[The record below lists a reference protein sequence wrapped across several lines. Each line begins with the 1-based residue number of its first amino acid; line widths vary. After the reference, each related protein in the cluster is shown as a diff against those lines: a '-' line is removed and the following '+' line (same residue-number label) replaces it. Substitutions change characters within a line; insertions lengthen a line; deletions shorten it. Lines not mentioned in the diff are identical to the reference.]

1 MKFNI
6 KYITFSALL
15 CASMVSC
22 DLDVVPPSDISTET
36 FWKNEKDAWNGL
48 NALYAELPGMD
59 IWDEMYT
66 DNAHS
71 HKPWEGP
78 YELVQT
84 NGITAGNDFGY
95 GYSTVRIANNFIINV
110 DKCDISEGLKER
122 MKAEARFFRAWQYL
136 QLTTKFGKAY
146 LFTDVPEYNAPYAKR
161 DPAEKVQAFILSELN
176 EIAEILPDEYDGSYL
191 YESSRITRA
200 AALALRALGAGCS
213 AVFDAVIP
221 NSRAVIAPCPVW
233 LSGVGT
239 VFDAVF
245 ATVIGADSA
254 NGGTYCSAS

>member
-78 YELVQT
+78 YECWYKPMVSRQGMILVMV
-84 NGITAGNDFGY
+84 I
-95 GYSTVRIANNFIINV
+95 
-110 DKCDISEGLKER
+110 
-122 MKAEARFFRAWQYL
+122 
-136 QLTTKFGKAY
+136 
-146 LFTDVPEYNAPYAKR
+146 
-161 DPAEKVQAFILSELN
+161 VQ
-176 EIAEILPDEYDGSYL
+176 
-191 YESSRITRA
+191 
-200 AALALRALGAGCS
+200 S
-213 AVFDAVIP
+213 A
-221 NSRAVIAPCPVW
+221 
-233 LSGVGT
+233 
-239 VFDAVF
+239 
-245 ATVIGADSA
+245 
-254 NGGTYCSAS
+254 

>member
-78 YELVQT
+78 YELVQGQR
-84 NGITAGNDFGY
+84 NNLRDF
-95 GYSTVRIANNFIINV
+95 IFKHII
-110 DKCDISEGLKER
+110 
-122 MKAEARFFRAWQYL
+122 
-136 QLTTKFGKAY
+136 
-146 LFTDVPEYNAPYAKR
+146 
-161 DPAEKVQAFILSELN
+161 
-176 EIAEILPDEYDGSYL
+176 
-191 YESSRITRA
+191 
-200 AALALRALGAGCS
+200 
-213 AVFDAVIP
+213 
-221 NSRAVIAPCPVW
+221 
-233 LSGVGT
+233 
-239 VFDAVF
+239 
-245 ATVIGADSA
+245 
-254 NGGTYCSAS
+254 

>member
-22 DLDVVPPSDISTET
+22 DLDVVPPSDIET
-36 FWKNEKDAWNGL
+36 
-48 NALYAELPGMD
+48 
-59 IWDEMYT
+59 
-66 DNAHS
+66 
-71 HKPWEGP
+71 GP

-176 EIAEILPDEYDGSYL
+176 EICLL
-191 YESSRITRA
+191 YTSPSPR
-200 AALALRALGAGCS
+200 
-213 AVFDAVIP
+213 DA
-221 NSRAVIAPCPVW
+221 
-233 LSGVGT
+233 
-239 VFDAVF
+239 
-245 ATVIGADSA
+245 
-254 NGGTYCSAS
+254 

>member
-146 LFTDVPEYNAPYAKR
+146 LFTDVPNIMHLMQNAIRQKKYR
-161 DPAEKVQAFILSELN
+161 LLF
-176 EIAEILPDEYDGSYL
+176 
-191 YESSRITRA
+191 
-200 AALALRALGAGCS
+200 
-213 AVFDAVIP
+213 
-221 NSRAVIAPCPVW
+221 
-233 LSGVGT
+233 
-239 VFDAVF
+239 
-245 ATVIGADSA
+245 
-254 NGGTYCSAS
+254 

>member
-78 YELVQT
+78 YELIQQ
-84 NGITAGNDFGY
+84 NGVSSESDR
-95 GYSTVRIANNFIINV
+95 GYSFRTIRIVNNFLEKV
-110 DKCDISEGLKER
+110 DGCEMDAALRER
-122 MKAEARFFRAWQYL
+122 MKAEARYFRASDYW
-136 QLTTKFGKAY
+136 
-146 LFTDVPEYNAPYAKR
+146 
-161 DPAEKVQAFILSELN
+161 I
-176 EIAEILPDEYDGSYL
+176 
-191 YESSRITRA
+191 
-200 AALALRALGAGCS
+200 
-213 AVFDAVIP
+213 
-221 NSRAVIAPCPVW
+221 
-233 LSGVGT
+233 
-239 VFDAVF
+239 
-245 ATVIGADSA
+245 
-254 NGGTYCSAS
+254 

>member
-1 MKFNI
+1 M
-6 KYITFSALL
+6 
-15 CASMVSC
+15 
-22 DLDVVPPSDISTET
+22 
-36 FWKNEKDAWNGL
+36 

-146 LFTDVPEYNAPYAKR
+146 LLLMCPNIMHLMQNAIRQKSTGFYFER
-161 DPAEKVQAFILSELN
+161 AE
-176 EIAEILPDEYDGSYL
+176 
-191 YESSRITRA
+191 
-200 AALALRALGAGCS
+200 
-213 AVFDAVIP
+213 
-221 NSRAVIAPCPVW
+221 
-233 LSGVGT
+233 
-239 VFDAVF
+239 
-245 ATVIGADSA
+245 
-254 NGGTYCSAS
+254 